1 MANDTHLIT
10 KATSDTVFPPVKS
23 PTIAFAIKFAPKKHI
38 QNDTMEN
45 ILIIFF
51 EYLNMYVFSFNFPNV
66 LYSLVILLI
75 ASGIPAEDM
84 IKKKLY
90 ML

>member
-23 PTIAFAIKFAPKKHI
+23 PTIVLAIKFAPK
-38 QNDTMEN
+38 EN

-75 ASGIPAEDM
+75 ASGIPAEDI

>member
-45 ILIIFF
+45 ILIFLMCYIH
-51 EYLNMYVFSFNFPNV
+51 
-66 LYSLVILLI
+66 
-75 ASGIPAEDM
+75 
-84 IKKKLY
+84 
-90 ML
+90 

>member
-1 MANDTHLIT
+1 M
-10 KATSDTVFPPVKS
+10 
-23 PTIAFAIKFAPKKHI
+23 
-38 QNDTMEN
+38 QNDTIEN

-51 EYLNMYVFSFNFPNV
+51 EYLNMYVFSFNLPNV

-75 ASGIPAEDM
+75 AKGIPAED
-84 IKKKLY
+84 IIRKKLY